1 MATRALSDLT
11 WEETRD
17 LMARRVVAVLP
28 VGAVEAHGPHL
39 PLVTDVIIADAMAR
53 AGAARLERRGVPA
66 MVMPPLA
73 YTPAP
78 FAAGFPGT
86 ISLREETTTAI
97 LTDLAAS
104 LARHGVPILA
114 LANAHVD
121 PTNIRALTAAAGAAR
136 DAGAIRIVFP
146 DITRAPWASRLT
158 AEFKS
163 GACHAGRYESS
174 IILAARPDLVRDT
187 TRRTLPPNPVS
198 LSAAIREGKT
208 TFEQAGGPAAY
219 FGYPAEASVKEG
231 ETTIA
236 VLGSILEE
244 AVLEELG
251 DAA

>member
-39 PLVTDVIIADAMAR
+39 PLVTDIIIADAMAR

-78 FAAGFPGT
+78 FAAGVPGT

-104 LARHGVPILA
+104 LARHGVTILA
-114 LANAHVD
+114 LANAHLD
-121 PTNIRALTAAAGAAR
+121 PTNIGALSAAAGAAR
-136 DAGAIRIVFP
+136 EAAAIRIVFP

-158 AEFKS
+158 PEFKS

-174 IILAARPDLVRDT
+174 IILATRPDLVRDT
-187 TRRTLPPNPVS
+187 TRRTLPPNPTS

-219 FGYPAEASVKEG
+219 FGYPADASVKEG